1 MNYYYDGLHWLKK
14 SSENIEVALPWSF
27 YPISI
32 NISEALSK
40 STFALK
46 HDIGSAHLREAY
58 FLLAILYSSPFQD
71 G

>member
-1 MNYYYDGLHWLKK
+1 MMNYIGLKK

-32 NISEALSK
+32 NISETLSK

-46 HDIGSAHLREAY
+46 HDIGSAHLREA
-58 FLLAILYSSPFQD
+58 
-71 G
+71 